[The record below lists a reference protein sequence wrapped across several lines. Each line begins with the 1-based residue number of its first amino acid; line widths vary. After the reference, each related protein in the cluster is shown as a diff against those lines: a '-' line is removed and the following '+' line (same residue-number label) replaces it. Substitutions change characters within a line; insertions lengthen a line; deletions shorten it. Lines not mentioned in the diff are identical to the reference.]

1 MVTKEKNTQMRIHPK
16 TLNLLQQSLDRF
28 NSELQRV
35 GRDRKDTD
43 MKTIFRKRRN
53 LQVAFGEAFHNRV
66 WNAFTGEWEENT
78 PTMLERSKKNREMR
92 KAEISMMY
100 PEYEKLLKKSIQV
113 ATTVITKK
121 SKTHP

>member
-1 MVTKEKNTQMRIHPK
+1 
-16 TLNLLQQSLDRF
+16 
-28 NSELQRV
+28 
-35 GRDRKDTD
+35 

>member
-1 MVTKEKNTQMRIHPK
+1 MVTKEKNTQMHIHPK